1 MLENI
6 DAVLFDFGET
16 LVTLKPSREEIF
28 VRAARSIGVELEE
41 DSVRRAYQLVDF
53 GNKYSSVNT
62 RDKDEFYRT
71 YNTQLCDALGISA
84 CFEELHPALYARFQ
98 KEAAWTLVDAAEET
112 FVELARRKLKLG
124 IVANWDRQLVSLAER
139 LGIKHYF
146 SVIVG
151 SEEVGFEKPDPAIFR
166 IALERL
172 SLSDSPAR
180 ALYLGNEYRA
190 DVMGARAAGLMPVLV
205 DRANLYPHADCL
217 RFSSL
222 SAFQEALSMS

>member
-6 DAVLFDFGET
+6 DAVLFDCGET

-28 VRAARSIGVELEE
+28 VRAALSIGVELEV

-62 RDKDEFYRT
+62 RHKDEFYRN
-71 YNTQLCDALGISA
+71 YNSQLCDALGISA

-98 KEAAWTLVDAAEET
+98 KETAWTLIDAAEET
-112 FVELARRKLKLG
+112 LAELARRKLKLG

-146 SVIVG
+146 SVIVA

-172 SLSDSPAR
+172 SLSDTAR
-180 ALYLGNEYRA
+180 VLYLGNEYRA
-190 DVMGARAAGLMPVLV
+190 DVMGSRAAGLRPVLI

-217 RFSSL
+217 RFRSL
-222 SAFQEALSMS
+222 SAFQEALSTS